1 MEYEWFHFLE
11 VSFMLLLND
20 DRQKISNET
29 SKHLGAKNAC
39 ILETLTGVTAEDSR
53 RIETHYLVILATIIV
68 MYNSL
73 IKKSLQKTSALSDCY
88 RES

>member
-1 MEYEWFHFLE
+1 
-11 VSFMLLLND
+11 MLLLND

-68 MYNSL
+68 QCTTASL
-73 IKKSLQKTSALSDCY
+73 RSHFRRHQPFLIAT
-88 RES
+88 ESPK